1 MVSTVKREEEFM
13 KAAIFVSMVLFAT
26 FLIVNPQV
34 YASSPAQV
42 EIVNSFIK
50 VIKMVARFVGVIF
63 AIVGLVS
70 LVTAHA
76 NQDGPAQQ
84 QAAQK
89 IAVGLA
95 LVAIGPILDAIN
107 VSSLLSSN

>member
-1 MVSTVKREEEFM
+1 MSTTKREDEFM
-13 KAAIFVSMVLFAT
+13 RAAIFVSIVFFAT
-26 FLIVNPQV
+26 FMILNPQV
-34 YASSPAQV
+34 YASSAAQV

-76 NQDGPAQQ
+76 NEDGPAQQ
-84 QAAQK
+84 KAAQR